1 MKMALNERQALDL
14 WRRLICGYVRSDEA
28 DLTAR
33 QQAVLVTVALTPGP
47 HTVRGLSSD
56 LNVAKPAITRAL
68 DVLEALGHVKRIRD
82 PADMRS
88 VLIERTV
95 QGADWLRE
103 FGLRI
108 IAAEAGF
115 EPESEIPPAQR
126 SVA

>member
-1 MKMALNERQALDL
+1 MNERQALDL
-14 WRRLICGYVRSDEA
+14 WRHLICDYVRSDEA

-33 QQAVLVTVALTPGP
+33 QQAVLVTVALTSGP
-47 HTVRGLSSD
+47 HTVRGLSAD

-68 DVLEALGHVKRIRD
+68 DVLESLGHVKRTKD
-82 PADMRS
+82 PSDMRS

-95 QGADWLRE
+95 QGADWLRA
-103 FGLRI
+103 FGQRI

-115 EPESEIPPAQR
+115 VEQTPTISSQR